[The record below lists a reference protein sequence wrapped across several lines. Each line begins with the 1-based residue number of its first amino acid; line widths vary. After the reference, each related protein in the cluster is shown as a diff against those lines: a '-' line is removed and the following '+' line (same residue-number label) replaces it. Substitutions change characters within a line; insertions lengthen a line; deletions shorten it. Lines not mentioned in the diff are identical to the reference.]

1 MGIIARFKD
10 IMSSNI
16 NAMLDKMEDPA
27 KMVDQ
32 TLINLRK
39 DLADVKKETASIL
52 ADEKAA
58 KRALDAQQAEVDKL
72 NNAAMN
78 AVKAGNDDDARVLL
92 SKKQQAQAELTE
104 KETLYAA
111 AKANA
116 DKMRQ
121 MHDKLVNDIE
131 ELEQRKDAVK
141 AKMSVAKAQERIN
154 EINAGESATA
164 SISAFERMEAKANK
178 AFDTAMAGA
187 ELNAGTEDPADAVM
201 AKYSSGGSASVEDE
215 LAALKASLGK

>member
-1 MGIIARFKD
+1 MGIISRFKD

-32 TLINLRK
+32 TLINFRR
-39 DLADVKKETASIL
+39 DLAQVKTETANIM

-58 KRALDAQQAEVDKL
+58 KRALDAATAEVDKY
-72 NNAAMN
+72 NAAAMN

-92 SKKQQAQAELTE
+92 AKKQQATA
-104 KETLYAA
+104 TLADKQSVYDV

-121 MHDKLVNDIE
+121 MHDKLVSDINS
-131 ELEQRKDAVK
+131 LEQRKDAIKSKV
-141 AKMSVAKAQERIN
+141 AVARAQEHINEVNAGAKA
-154 EINAGESATA
+154 AS
-164 SISAFERMEAKANK
+164 SISSFERQEAKANK
-178 AFDTAMAGA
+178 MFDAAMAKA
-187 ELNAGTEDPADAVM
+187 ELNEAPADEAADLV
-201 AKYSSGGSASVEDE
+201 KQYSAGGSASVDDE
-215 LAALKASLGK
+215 LAAMKAALGK

>member
-1 MGIIARFKD
+1 MGIISRFKD

-39 DLADVKKETASIL
+39 DLAQVKTETANIM

-58 KRALDAQQAEVDKL
+58 KRALDAAQADVDRY

-78 AVKAGNDDDARVLL
+78 AVKSGNDDDARTLL
-92 SKKQQAQAELTE
+92 YKKQEAMTKLDA
-104 KETLYAA
+104 KKSVYDV

-121 MHDKLVNDIE
+121 MHDKLVADISS
-131 ELEQRKDAVK
+131 LEQRKDTIK
-141 AKMSVAKAQERIN
+141 AKVAVAKAQEHIN
-154 EINAGESATA
+154 DINAGAKAAS
-164 SISAFERMEAKANK
+164 SISSFERQEAKANK
-178 AFDTAMAGA
+178 MFDAAMAKA
-187 ELNAGTEDPADAVM
+187 ELNESPKDEADELA
-201 AKYSSGGSASVEDE
+201 AKYSAGGSASVEDE
-215 LAALKASLGK
+215 LAAMKASLGK